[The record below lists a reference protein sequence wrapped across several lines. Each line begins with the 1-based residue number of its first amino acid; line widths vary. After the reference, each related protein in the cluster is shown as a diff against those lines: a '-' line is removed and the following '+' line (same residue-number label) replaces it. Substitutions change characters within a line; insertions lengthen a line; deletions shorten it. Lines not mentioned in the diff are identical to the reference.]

1 MYIFIYFHLTS
12 FFFIFIFFHL
22 LLDFRE
28 NITLNYADGFIIIN
42 SVFVVS

>member
-12 FFFIFIFFHL
+12 FFIIFFFHL

-28 NITLNYADGFIIIN
+28 NITLNYADGFITIN